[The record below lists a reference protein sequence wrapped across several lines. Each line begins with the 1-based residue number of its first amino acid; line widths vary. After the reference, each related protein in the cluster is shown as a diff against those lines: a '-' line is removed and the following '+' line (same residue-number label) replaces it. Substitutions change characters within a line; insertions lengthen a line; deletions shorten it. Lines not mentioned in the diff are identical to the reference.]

1 MESNTSQSTNNTG
14 EPNPQGSAAPQA
26 GAPVATG
33 TQNTTLMSVLAY
45 IGILV
50 IIPYLMAKDDPVV
63 KFHVK
68 QGLVL
73 VVIEVAMWVAGSM
86 VYMLAPLLMLVNIAT
101 LVLSIIGIVNVIQG
115 NQKALPFVGQFSKHF
130 NF

>member
-1 MESNTSQSTNNTG
+1 MESNTSQSTNTTG
-14 EPNPQGSAAPQA
+14 GTSAQGSAAPQT
-26 GAPVATG
+26 GAPVVAG

-45 IGILV
+45 LGILV
-50 IIPYLMAKDDPVV
+50 VIPYLMAKDDPVV

-73 VVIEVAMWVAGSM
+73 AVIEVIVWIAGSM
-86 VYMLAPLLMLVNIAT
+86 VYMLAPVLMIVNLAA

-115 NQKALPFVGQFSKHF
+115 NQKELPLVGQFSKHF